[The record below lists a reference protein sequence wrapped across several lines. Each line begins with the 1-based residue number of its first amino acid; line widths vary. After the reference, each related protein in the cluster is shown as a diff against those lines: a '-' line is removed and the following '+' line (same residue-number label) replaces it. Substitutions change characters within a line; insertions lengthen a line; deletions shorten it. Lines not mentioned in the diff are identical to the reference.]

1 MPTVFGEQVLEALMT
16 MATSTMAMPPT
27 AKTMGHPSGFA
38 FPTAEAVGHPSIPH
52 RLLCDGWGTTAGW
65 AHRRA
70 VGLEP
75 TDRAEPT
82 LPSVLERPSVRWRP
96 SWTPSAMIV

>member
-1 MPTVFGEQVLEALMT
+1 
-16 MATSTMAMPPT
+16 
-27 AKTMGHPSGFA
+27 MGHPAVGVAKGVEKGFA
-38 FPTAEAVGHPSIPH
+38 TEHVPTAEWSIPH